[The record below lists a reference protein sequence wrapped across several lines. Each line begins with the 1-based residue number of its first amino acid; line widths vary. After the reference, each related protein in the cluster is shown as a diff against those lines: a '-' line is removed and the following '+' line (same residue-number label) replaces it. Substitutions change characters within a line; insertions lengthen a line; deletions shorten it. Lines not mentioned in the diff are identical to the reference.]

1 MSDRERAPPDKDDA
15 PPRTGGGWR
24 ERLHAWWEGYEL
36 EEPEAAPEAAAKT
49 ASKPA
54 SSASDPARGGPGM
67 SRFGKPLWDATRIEV
82 AEAIW
87 GKGFTTPGAEE
98 LIPDLV
104 KPLGLNPAMSLLNLG
119 AGLGGA
125 ARSMVAKYG
134 CWVSG
139 LEASKTLIEVGTIRA
154 HEAGMAKQASLEPFD
169 PEAFRYPKRVDCVF
183 AKEVFYA
190 VANKEQLFDGVE
202 QAIKPGGQLLFTDY
216 VLDGRGTLGPAVL
229 AWMANEPAE
238 PHLWTLD
245 RLGEA
250 LQQRN
255 FDLRITEDISDTHRA
270 LILQGISG
278 LTERLARVSLSP
290 RAKLAVVE
298 EVELWARRVAALS
311 EGIRLYRFYALKP
324 V

>member
-1 MSDRERAPPDKDDA
+1 MSDRERAPTDKDEAA
-15 PPRTGGGWR
+15 PRSGGWR
-24 ERLHAWWEGYEL
+24 ERLHAWWEGYEV
-36 EEPEAAPEAAAKT
+36 EEPVAAPVSETAKPSAKAPAAPE
-49 ASKPA
+49 PL
-54 SSASDPARGGPGM
+54 RQGRGM

-87 GKGFTTPGAEE
+87 GKGFTTPGAED

-104 KPLGLNPAMSLLNLG
+104 KPLGLNPAMSVLNLG
-119 AGLGGA
+119 AALGGP
-125 ARSMVAKYG
+125 ARSMAGKYG

-139 LEASKTLIEVGTIRA
+139 LEASQTLIDVGTIRA
-154 HEAGMAKQASLEPFD
+154 NEAGMAKQATLEPFD

-190 VANKEQLFDGVE
+190 VANKDQLFDGIE

-238 PHLWTLD
+238 PHLWALD

-255 FDLRITEDISDTHRA
+255 FDLRITEDISETHRA
-270 LILQGISG
+270 LILHGISS
-278 LTERLARVSLSP
+278 LTDRLAKVSLSP
-290 RAKLAVVE
+290 RAKIAVVD
-298 EVELWARRVAALS
+298 EVELWARRVAALN